1 MTSLEEVP
9 MQDTTAI
16 AAPEKAI
23 LETAKREAAA
33 PQHKPQAG
41 RNANPRYAELYR
53 QYPTIDYLR
62 HRARRR
68 LPHFAFEYCD
78 GGSGKEDAGIK
89 RNWAAFDAV
98 ELVPRYGVMPSLPPC
113 EVELFGRRYAAPI
126 GIAPMGGPAIVW
138 PGADIYLARAAQRVR
153 IPYTLGTVG
162 CATIEKI
169 AEVAPDVFWFQ
180 LYRAARNDHAIG
192 FDLVRRAQAAGCHA
206 LVLTLDVPVRTTRAR
221 EVVVGLGG
229 AFQADLKKMVQMAMS
244 PAWTMALRKNGIPRF
259 SNLRAY
265 AGDVSINDMVAFAR
279 REMGGAFT
287 WEEVAK
293 YRDRWKGTLVVKGIM
308 HPDDAEKAVSLG
320 VDGMFVSNHGGRQI
334 EALPAPID
342 VLPAIV
348 RQVGKRAT
356 VMMDSGIRSG
366 TDVVRAYALGAA
378 AAFAG
383 KAFLWGLGALGEEGP
398 GHVIDL
404 LIEETQSAF
413 GQLGALK
420 PEQARSVVIRHN
432 GALQF

>member
-1 MTSLEEVP
+1 MH
-9 MQDTTAI
+9 DTTAI
-16 AAPEKAI
+16 AAPQ
-23 LETAKREAAA
+23 TAA
-33 PQHKPQAG
+33 PLQKPLAG
-41 RNANPRYAELYR
+41 KSANRRFAELYR
-53 QYPTIDYLR
+53 HYPTIDYLR
-62 HRARRR
+62 RRARRH

-78 GGSGKEDAGIK
+78 GGSGKDDAGIK
-89 RNWAAFDAV
+89 RNWAALDAV

-126 GIAPMGGPAIVW
+126 GVAPMGGPAIVW
-138 PGADIYLARAAQRVR
+138 PGADLHLARAAQRAR
-153 IPYTLGTVG
+153 IPYTLGMVG
-162 CATIEKI
+162 CAAIEQI
-169 AEVAPDVFWFQ
+169 AQVAPDVFWLQ
-180 LYRAARNDHAIG
+180 LYRAANNDHAIG
-192 FDLVRRAQAAGCHA
+192 FDIVRRAAAAGCLA

-229 AFQADLKKMVQMAMS
+229 AFEPDLKTMMQMVLS
-244 PAWTMALRKNGIPRF
+244 PAWTMALWKNGIPRF
-259 SNLRAY
+259 SNLRDY
-265 AGDVSINDMVAFAR
+265 AGANASIADMVAFAR

-287 WEEVAK
+287 WEEVAQ
-293 YRDRWKGTLVVKGIM
+293 YRDRWKGTLIVKGIM
-308 HPDDAEKAVSLG
+308 HPQDAAKAVSLG
-320 VDGMFVSNHGGRQI
+320 VDGLFVSNHGGRQI

-348 RQVGKRAT
+348 KEVGKRTT

-404 LIEETQSAF
+404 LIEETQSAL
-413 GQLGALK
+413 GQLGART
-420 PEQARSVVIRHN
+420 PEEARSVVIRHT

>member
-1 MTSLEEVP
+1 MH
-9 MQDTTAI
+9 DTTAI
-16 AAPEKAI
+16 AAPQ
-23 LETAKREAAA
+23 AAA
-33 PQHKPQAG
+33 RETKPYAG
-41 RNANPRYAELYR
+41 KSANPRYAELYR
-53 QYPTIDYLR
+53 HYPTIDYLR
-62 HRARRR
+62 RAARRR
-68 LPHFAFEYCD
+68 LPHFAFEYSD
-78 GGSGKEDAGIK
+78 GGSGKDDAGIK
-89 RNWAAFDAV
+89 RNWAGLDAV

-138 PGADIYLARAAQRVR
+138 PGADEYLARAAQRARV
-153 IPYTLGTVG
+153 PYTLGTVG
-162 CATIEKI
+162 CTTIERI
-169 AEVAPDVFWFQ
+169 AEIAPDVFWFQ

-229 AFQADLKKMVQMAMS
+229 AFTPDLKMMLQMVGS
-244 PAWTMALRKNGIPRF
+244 PAWTMALWQNGIPRF

-265 AGDVSINDMVAFAR
+265 AGENASINEMVAFAR

-287 WEEVAK
+287 WDEVAQ
-293 YRDRWKGTLVVKGIM
+293 YRERWKGTLIVKGIM
-308 HPDDAEKAVSLG
+308 HPEDAEKAVSLG

-356 VMMDSGIRSG
+356 VLYDSGIRSG

-383 KAFLWGLGALGEEGP
+383 KAFLWGLGALGEEG
-398 GHVIDL
+398 GSHVIDL
-404 LIEETQSAF
+404 LIEETQAAF
-413 GQLGALK
+413 GQLGALT
-420 PEQARSVVIRHN
+420 PEQARSVIIRHN
-432 GALQF
+432 GALHF

>member
-1 MTSLEEVP
+1 ML
-9 MQDTTAI
+9 DTTKDAT
-16 AAPEKAI
+16 PP
-23 LETAKREAAA
+23 TATAQ
-33 PQHKPQAG
+33 PKPRAG

-53 QYPTIDYLR
+53 RFPTVDYLR
-62 HRARRR
+62 RHARRR

-78 GGSGKEDAGIK
+78 GGSGKDDAGIK
-89 RNWAAFDAV
+89 RNWAALDAV

-126 GIAPMGGPAIVW
+126 GIAPMGGPAMVW
-138 PGADIYLARAAQRVR
+138 PGADLHLARAAQRARV
-153 IPYTLGTVG
+153 PYTLGTVG
-162 CATIEKI
+162 SATIEEI
-169 AEVAPDVFWFQ
+169 AEVAPDVMWFQ
-180 LYRAARNDHAIG
+180 LYRAANNDHAIG
-192 FDLVRRAQAAGCHA
+192 FDLVRRAQAAGYHA
-206 LVLTLDVPVRTTRAR
+206 LVLTMDVPVRTTRAR

-229 AFQADLKKMVQMAMS
+229 AFHPDLAKIIQMLKS
-244 PAWTMALRKNGIPRF
+244 PAWTLALRKNGIPRF

-265 AGDVSINDMVAFAR
+265 AGKNFSIAEMVAFAR

-293 YRDRWKGTLVVKGIM
+293 YRDRWKGPLIVKGIM
-308 HPDDAEKAVSLG
+308 HPADADKAVSLG

-383 KAFLWGLGALGEEGP
+383 KAFLWGLGALGEDGP
-398 GHVIDL
+398 RHVIEL

-413 GQLGALK
+413 GQLGARV
-420 PEQARSVVIRHN
+420 PDEARTVVIRHK

>member
-1 MTSLEEVP
+1 MRGQGVTPVL
-9 MQDTTAI
+9 DTITTATPQT
-16 AAPEKAI
+16 AAPE
-23 LETAKREAAA
+23 T
-33 PQHKPQAG
+33 KPRAG
-41 RNANPRYAELYR
+41 KNANPRYAALYR
-53 QYPTIDYLR
+53 NYPTIDYLR
-62 HRARRR
+62 RAARRR
-68 LPHFAFEYCD
+68 LPHFAFEYSD
-78 GGSGKEDAGIK
+78 GGSGKDDAGIK
-89 RNWAAFDAV
+89 RNWAALDAV

-113 EVELFGRRYAAPI
+113 EVELFGRCYAAPI
-126 GIAPMGGPAIVW
+126 GVAPMGGPAMVW
-138 PGADIYLARAAQRVR
+138 PGADIYLARAAQRAR

-162 CATIEKI
+162 GATIEQI
-169 AEVAPDVFWFQ
+169 AEIAPDVFWFQ
-180 LYRAARNDHAIG
+180 LYRAARNHHAIG
-192 FDLVRRAQAAGCHA
+192 FDLARRAQVAGCHA

-229 AFQADLKKMVQMAMS
+229 AFHPDLKKIIQMLMS

-259 SNLRAY
+259 ANLRAY
-265 AGDVSINDMVAFAR
+265 AGDNLSIADMVSFAR

-287 WEEVAK
+287 WEEVAN

-308 HPDDAEKAVSLG
+308 HPEDAEKAVSLG

-348 RQVGKRAT
+348 KQVGKRAT

-366 TDVVRAYALGAA
+366 TDVVRAYALGAS

-383 KAFLWGLGALGEEGP
+383 KAFLWGLGALGEDGP
-398 GHVIDL
+398 SHVIDL
-404 LIEETQSAF
+404 LIEETQSAL
-413 GQLGALK
+413 GQLGAHK
-420 PEQARSVVIRHN
+420 PEQARSVVIRHK